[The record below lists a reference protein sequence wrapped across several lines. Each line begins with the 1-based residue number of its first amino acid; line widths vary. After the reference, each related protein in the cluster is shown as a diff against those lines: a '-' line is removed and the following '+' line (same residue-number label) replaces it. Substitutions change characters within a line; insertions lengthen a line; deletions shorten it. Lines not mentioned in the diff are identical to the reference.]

1 MDEKTALQLR
11 IDLQNDARTNLVI
24 DYEKSQFES
33 LIKAFSEKRYFWVVP
48 YDVRDCEVS
57 LDSVEIWDNW
67 LNKPWVTRHGWE
79 LTITTEQKD
88 SRDEHQTV
96 VAYFQFYFEGRF
108 QIVSRW
114 YKKPSQ
120 PLDIFVSKAFD
131 HYKALEKVIV
141 YEKDVFES

>member
-11 IDLQNDARTNLVI
+11 IDLQNDAWTDLVV

-33 LIKAFSEKRYFWVVP
+33 LIKAFSEKRSFWVVP

-57 LDSVEIWDNW
+57 LDSIEIWDRRV
-67 LNKPWVTRHGWE
+67 NKPWITWHGWE

-88 SRDEHQTV
+88 SRDEHKTV
-96 VAYFQFYFEGRF
+96 VAYFQFYFEWRY

-120 PLDIFVSKAFD
+120 PLDIFVSNAFD
-131 HYKALEKVIV
+131 HYKALENVIV
-141 YEKDVFES
+141 YEKDVYES